1 MGGDFCW
8 ALSAI
13 KPFGNFWGYMKIK
26 LLVSLFGA
34 GMALSGGATAAQ
46 SEAKEGSG
54 KVVFSPLN
62 VSAADSSNN
71 SEREALEK
79 PGAFS
84 SRGENKN
91 LESVDSILRSMPGT
105 YTQIDPSQGAVS
117 VNIRGMSGFG
127 RVNTMVDGITQSYYG
142 TSTSGV
148 LSHGST
154 NSQSGV
160 LIDPNFIVGVDV
172 ARGESSGGEGV
183 NALAGSANF
192 RTIGVDDVIFSGNP
206 FGIRTKFSVGS
217 NGIGRSGMVAVAG
230 KGQAFTDTGSIGAM
244 AAISGSSVYSN
255 FNNGD
260 GVSSEDFGYDEFMK
274 QNPKSQLF
282 KLDIKPD
289 EFNSIELSAR
299 SYQNRFSRRDI
310 HSNDFYIKYHYA
322 PFSEL
327 VDLNITASTSKGNQE
342 YNGGSL
348 FTFFNTNSE
357 NRSDALDI
365 NNTSRFSLL
374 NTDVAFSYGGKIM
387 HNRYTKH
394 VESAIED
401 EQTAQESIENNTFAP
416 SGDQRITS
424 LYTGLQLNR
433 DIYQLDLNLNYS
445 SNKLTGFKP
454 ACDYR
459 VQCFPQGAANINL
472 KEQGFNPSLMLSA
485 QVTPWLQP
493 FVSYSKSMRAPNI
506 QEVFYSNSGGAS
518 MNPFLKGERAET
530 WQAGFNAN
538 GHDLLVKEDSLQL
551 KVVAYTSKVN
561 NYIFSESYMVC
572 RNGRKCSYREN
583 LENNWAD
590 ESEDY
595 ADNMYIYVNSLTPV
609 RAHGVELEANYDA
622 GRAFARMS
630 FSKQHTEQPT
640 SIASTYFGAGDINE
654 LPDMYFTLN
663 TGVRFLDESLTVGS
677 IVKYTGKARRLSPDY
692 EQSET
697 TGEIVKQDMPN
708 IPTII
713 DLYSTY
719 QINRN
724 VLLKFSVQNLMN
736 KSYSEALNKLNMLPI
751 QGDDATAANTAR
763 GRTYIFGGEVR
774 F

>member
-1 MGGDFCW
+1 
-8 ALSAI
+8 
-13 KPFGNFWGYMKIK
+13 MKIK
-26 LLVSLFGA
+26 MIASLIGA
-34 GMALSGGATAAQ
+34 GLALYGPAAAAQ
-46 SEAKEGSG
+46 EQAENNKGS
-54 KVVFSPLN
+54 VAFSPLN
-62 VSAADSSNN
+62 VSAADGGKSS
-71 SEREALEK
+71 EKEALAK

-84 SRGENKN
+84 SRDENKN

-117 VNIRGMSGFG
+117 VNIRGLSGFG
-127 RVNTMVDGITQSYYG
+127 RVNTMVDGITQNYYG

-148 LSHGST
+148 ISHGST
-154 NSQSGV
+154 NNQAGV

-172 ARGESSGGEGV
+172 ARGENSGGSGV

-206 FGIRTKFSVGS
+206 FGVRTKFSVGS
-217 NGIGRSGMVAVAG
+217 NGIGRSGMIAVAG

-244 AAISGSSVYSN
+244 AAVSGSSIYSN

-260 GVSSEDFGYDEFMK
+260 GISSEDFGYDEFMK

-282 KLDIKPD
+282 KLDIKPN
-289 EFNSIELSAR
+289 EFNSIEFSAR
-299 SYQNRFSRRDI
+299 NYQNRFSRRDI
-310 HSNDFYIKYHYA
+310 DSHDLYLKYHYA

-327 VDLNITASTSKGNQE
+327 VDLNFTVSTSKGNQK
-342 YNGGSL
+342 YDGGSL
-348 FTFFNTNSE
+348 FTFFNTNAK

-365 NNTSRFSLL
+365 NNPSRFSLL
-374 NTDVAFSYGGKIM
+374 DTDVAFSYGGKLM
-387 HNRYTKH
+387 RNQYRKH
-394 VESAIED
+394 VESAIENA
-401 EQTAQESIENNTFAP
+401 QTAQEAIENNTFAP
-416 SGDQRITS
+416 SGEQRIGS

-433 DIYQLDLNLNYS
+433 DIYQLDLNLNYT
-445 SNKLTGFKP
+445 SNKLTGYKP
-454 ACDYR
+454 ECDYR
-459 VQCFPQGAANINL
+459 VECFPQGAANINL
-472 KEQGFNPSLMLSA
+472 KEQGFNPSVMLSA

-538 GHDLLVKEDSLQL
+538 GHDLLVKEDSLRL
-551 KVVAYTSKVN
+551 KVVGYTSKVR

-583 LENNWAD
+583 LENDWAD
-590 ESEDY
+590 ASEDY
-595 ADNMYIYVNSLTPV
+595 SDNMYIYVNSLTPV
-609 RAHGVELEANYDA
+609 RMHGVEVEANYDA
-622 GRAFARMS
+622 GRAFARVS

-654 LPDMYFTLN
+654 LPDMYFTLD

-677 IVKYTGKARRLSPDY
+677 IVKYTGKTRRLSPDY
-692 EQSET
+692 EQSEV
-697 TGEIVKQDMPN
+697 TGEILKQEMPN

-724 VLLKFSVQNLMN
+724 VMLKFSVQNVMN